1 MRVIEPHI
9 HMIARTT
16 QDYERMAR
24 MHTVACCEPAF
35 WAGYD
40 RTSPAA
46 FYDYFTHITEFE
58 PTRAAQYNIQHYSW
72 ICINPKEAENVA
84 FSREVIS
91 FIPEFLT
98 KPTVLGIG
106 EIGLNLNTPNEM
118 TIFEEQVEL
127 AVAQNQLIWIHTP
140 HLKDKLKGTTMMVE
154 YLNGH
159 GQVDPERIAF
169 DHCEEHTVGM
179 VRDGGYWA
187 AMTIY
192 PTTKNSPNR
201 VIDTL
206 ETCGIDHLLVDA
218 SGDWG
223 PSDPGT
229 IHDAIFE
236 MRRRGHP
243 DERVETVFYNNPCF
257 FLGQNPKFQPK
268 PLEPRETAWYLAAA
282 TPPTP

>member
-1 MRVIEPHI
+1 MKVIEPHI

-16 QDYERMAR
+16 QDYERMVR

-40 RTSPAA
+40 RTSSAA
-46 FYDYFTHITEFE
+46 FFDYFKHISHFE
-58 PTRAAQYNIQHYSW
+58 PTRAAQYHIQHYCW
-72 ICINPKEAENVA
+72 ICINPKEADDLVL
-84 FSREVIS
+84 SREVIS
-91 FIPEFLT
+91 FIPEFLA

-106 EIGLNLNTPNEM
+106 EIGLNLNTANEM

-127 AVAQNQLIWIHTP
+127 ALRYDQLIWIHTP
-140 HLKDKLKGTTMMVE
+140 HLKDKLKGTKMMLD

-159 GQVDPERIAF
+159 GKVNPERVCF
-169 DHCEEHTVGM
+169 DHVEEHTLRM

-192 PTTKNSPNR
+192 PITKNSAGR
-201 VIDTL
+201 VVDAIEIYGL
-206 ETCGIDHLLVDA
+206 DHMLVDA

-229 IHDAIFE
+229 LHDAIFE
-236 MRRRGHP
+236 MRIRGHK
-243 DERVETVFYNNPCF
+243 EEHMETVFYNNPCY
-257 FLGQNPKFQPK
+257 FLGQCHKFKLSPII
-268 PLEPRETAWYLAAA
+268 PREAAWSISSK
-282 TPPTP
+282 

>member
-1 MRVIEPHI
+1 MKVIEPHI

-40 RTSPAA
+40 RTSPQA
-46 FYDYFTHITEFE
+46 FHDYFTHISSFE
-58 PTRAAQYNIQHYSW
+58 PTRAAQYGIDHYCW
-72 ICINPKEAENVA
+72 VCINPKEANDLTL
-84 FSREVIS
+84 SREVIS
-91 FIPEFLT
+91 IIPEFLD

-127 AVAQNQLIWIHTP
+127 AVARNQLIWIHTP
-140 HLKDKLKGTTMMVE
+140 HLKDKLKGTRMMLD
-154 YLNGH
+154 YLKSH
-159 GQVDPERIAF
+159 GKVNPEKVVF
-169 DHCEEHTVGM
+169 DHCEEHTISAL
-179 VRDGGYWA
+179 RDAGFWT

-192 PTTKNSPNR
+192 PVTKNSPSR
-201 VIDTL
+201 VVDAL
-206 ETCGIDHLLVDA
+206 EIFGIDHMLVDA

-229 IHDAIFE
+229 LHDAIFE
-236 MRRRGHP
+236 MKRRGHK
-243 DERVETVFYNNPCF
+243 EEHIETVFYNNPCY
-257 FLGQNPKFQPK
+257 FLGQCKKFKPK
-268 PLEPRETAWYLAAA
+268 PIISKTKGWAIA
-282 TPPTP
+282 